1 MNPQGVEKV
10 LKRDGTIV
18 PFEKEKIIAAISKA
32 GYVDDIT
39 KNKIALEI
47 ASQKTEVMPVETI
60 QDLVEKKLM
69 ATSHKDTARE
79 YIRYRYKRE
88 LIRGNDKLHR
98 NILEIVEHKNEYVNT
113 ENANK
118 NPQLLS
124 TQRDYMAGEVSKDLS
139 YKVLLP
145 TDVVQAHQAGIIHF
159 HKNIVA

>member
-1 MNPQGVEKV
+1 MNTQGV
-10 LKRDGTIV
+10 LKRDGTVV
-18 PFEKEKIIAAISKA
+18 PFSKEKIISAITKA
-32 GYVDDIT
+32 GYVDEST
-39 KNKIALEI
+39 KAKIALEI
-47 ASQKTEVMPVETI
+47 ENMMGDSILSVEKI
-60 QDLVEKKLM
+60 QDTVEKKLM
-69 ATSHKDTARE
+69 ATSHKDVARE

-88 LIRGNDKLHR
+88 LIRGNDKLHKS
-98 NILEIVEHKNEYVNT
+98 ILEIVEHKNEYVNT

-145 TDVVQAHQAGIIHF
+145 TEVVQAHQAGIIHF

>member
-1 MNPQGVEKV
+1 MKV

-18 PFEKEKIIAAISKA
+18 PFDKNKIISAISRA
-32 GYVDDIT
+32 GYVDETT

-47 ASQKTEVMPVETI
+47 EGTKAPVIPVETI
-60 QDLVEKKLM
+60 QDMVERKLM
-69 ATSHKDTARE
+69 VTAHKDVARE

-98 NILEIVEHKNEYVNT
+98 NILEIVEHTNEYVNT
-113 ENANK
+113 ENSNK

-159 HKNIVA
+159 HNCIVA

>member
-1 MNPQGVEKV
+1 MNTQGV
-10 LKRDGTIV
+10 LKRDGIVV
-18 PFEKEKIIAAISKA
+18 PFSKDKIVSAISKA

-39 KNKIALEI
+39 KNRIALEI
-47 ASQKTEVMPVETI
+47 ENMMGDGIISVEKI
-60 QDLVEKKLM
+60 QDVVERKLM
-69 ATSHKDTARE
+69 ATSHKDVARE

-88 LIRGNDKLHR
+88 LIRGNDKLHKS
-98 NILEIVEHKNEYVNT
+98 ILEIVEHKNEYVNT

-145 TDVVQAHQAGIIHF
+145 TEVVQAHQAGIIHF
-159 HKNIVA
+159 HKDIVA